1 LIKEDWIRG
10 MIEVVGEGPEIM
22 LKRARE
28 KDEEVV
34 KSIEEMKNVGVKALR
49 GVEWKI
55 ERELVLKEGKVYMP
69 KNKKFRLEVI

>member
-1 LIKEDWIRG
+1 

-22 LKRARE
+22 LKRARG

-34 KSIEEMKNVGVKALR
+34 KSIEEMKNTGVKALR

-69 KNKKFRLEVI
+69 KNKEFRLEVI